1 LDGRHYYAEK
11 AHANGG
17 QSESKYALNASSEQ
31 KYSGDEHGEDKFG
44 HLHGWDWTSGE

>member
-1 LDGRHYYAEK
+1 LGGRHYDAEK

-31 KYSGDEHGEDKFG
+31 KYRGDEHGEDKFG
-44 HLHGWDWTSGE
+44 HLHGWV